1 MTRVFSPT
9 FHFWA
14 ASLAWRGR
22 PWLAPDRKPWLASRP
37 RSDGRA
43 SPMLPAHRDGLL
55 TPARRTPV
63 ARASRLTCQLCNA
76 GPLGRVALWSLAGL
90 GAGR

>member
-1 MTRVFSPT
+1 MTRVLAPT

-22 PWLAPDRKPWLASRP
+22 PWLAPDGRPWLASRP
-37 RSDGRA
+37 RADGRA
-43 SPMLPAHRDGLL
+43 APMLPAHRDGML

-63 ARASRLTCQLCNA
+63 ARATRYAWHIVNG
-76 GPLGRVALWSLAGL
+76 GPLARIALWRLAQQ
-90 GAGR
+90 